1 MKRKLKALAAVLLVL
16 VMLGSAMPMQLAAEA
31 MTPLTTRYAT
41 PHGYNDH
48 DYQKM
53 VAFFE
58 QTDEN
63 GVRNGEKL
71 SEDYDPTD
79 PETWREYDGDYCRG
93 SIEWTTV
100 AGEYR
105 LYNIFFGGIGNDA
118 LPLELVGF
126 LDVSGCTALT
136 EVRCKSWGDIQLT
149 GLDVSGCTSLVE
161 LYCLENKLTE
171 LDVSGCAALEI
182 LDCYGNDLTELDV
195 SGCAALK
202 VLDCSWTLLTE
213 LDVSGCAA
221 LEALECRGN
230 WLTEL
235 DVSAK
240 TELYDLDCSLNHLL
254 TELDV
259 SGCAA
264 LEILDCYG
272 NDLTELDV
280 SECAALEELDCDYNH
295 MTELD
300 VSANTEL
307 RRLYCSGNQL
317 TELDVS
323 ANAELYVLYCSGNQL
338 TELDVSECAAL
349 EVLDC
354 SLNLLTELDVSAN
367 TELEILGCSENHL
380 TELDLSNNPR
390 IDIDTI
396 STDGYGFIGVSTEWD
411 ENYGIYYCCI
421 EAASVPGNSFCG
433 WYAVDGTLLSTNVEI
448 NRNDFDGVNDFIA
461 KFTASTPGGVG
472 DVDGDGAV
480 RVSDAV
486 LIMRYALGLIEFTPE
501 QILCGDVDG
510 DGFVKV
516 TDAVMVIRIALGLV

>member
-1 MKRKLKALAAVLLVL
+1 MKRKLKALAAILLVL

-31 MTPLTTRYAT
+31 MTPPTTRYAT

-79 PETWREYDGDYCRG
+79 PETWWEYDGDYCRG

-105 LYNIFFGGIGNDA
+105 LYEIFFGGIGNYA

-136 EVRCKSWGDIQLT
+136 DVRCNSWGDIQLT
-149 GLDVSGCTSLVE
+149 GLDVSGCAA
-161 LYCLENKLTE
+161 LEVLDCDGNELTE
-171 LDVSGCAALEI
+171 LDVSTNTGLVWLYCRR
-182 LDCYGNDLTELDV
+182 NQLTELD
-195 SGCAALK
+195 
-202 VLDCSWTLLTE
+202 
-213 LDVSGCAA
+213 
-221 LEALECRGN
+221 
-230 WLTEL
+230 
-235 DVSAK
+235 
-240 TELYDLDCSLNHLL
+240 
-254 TELDV
+254 
-259 SGCAA
+259 
-264 LEILDCYG
+264 I
-272 NDLTELDV
+272 
-280 SECAALEELDCDYNH
+280 
-295 MTELD
+295 
-300 VSANTEL
+300 SANTEL

-323 ANAELYVLYCSGNQL
+323 MN
-338 TELDVSECAAL
+338 TELE
-349 EVLDC
+349 
-354 SLNLLTELDVSAN
+354 SLSCFENQLTELDVSAN
-367 TELEILGCSENHL
+367 TELESLSCSENHL

-396 STDGYGFIGVSTEWD
+396 SAEGSGFIEVSTVWD
-411 ENYGIYYCCI
+411 ENDDICYYI
-421 EAASVPGNSFCG
+421 KAASVPGNSFCG

-516 TDAVMVIRIALGLV
+516 ADAVMVIRIALGLA

>member
-31 MTPLTTRYAT
+31 MTPPTTRYAT
-41 PHGYNDH
+41 PDGYNDH

-79 PETWREYDGDYCRG
+79 PETWWEYDGDYCRG
-93 SIEWTTV
+93 IVEWTTV

-195 SGCAALK
+195 S
-202 VLDCSWTLLTE
+202 
-213 LDVSGCAA
+213 
-221 LEALECRGN
+221 
-230 WLTEL
+230 
-235 DVSAK
+235 
-240 TELYDLDCSLNHLL
+240 
-254 TELDV
+254 
-259 SGCAA
+259 
-264 LEILDCYG
+264 
-272 NDLTELDV
+272 
-280 SECAALEELDCDYNH
+280 ECAALEELDCDYNH

-323 ANAELYVLYCSGNQL
+323 G
-338 TELDVSECAAL
+338 CAAL
-349 EVLDC
+349 EVLYCDG
-354 SLNLLTELDVSAN
+354 NELTELDVSAN

-396 STDGYGFIGVSTEWD
+396 STDGYGFIGVSTKLD
-411 ENYGIYYCCI
+411 ENSESYCCI

-448 NRNDFDGVNDFIA
+448 NRNDFDGVNDFVA
-461 KFTASTPGGVG
+461 RFTASTPGGIG
-472 DVDGDGAV
+472 DVDGDGVV

-516 TDAVMVIRIALGLV
+516 ADAVMVIRIALGLA

>member
-1 MKRKLKALAAVLLVL
+1 MKRKLKTLAAVLLVL

-31 MTPLTTRYAT
+31 MTSPTTRYAT

-79 PETWREYDGDYCRG
+79 PETWWEYDGDYCRG

-105 LYNIFFGGIGNDA
+105 LYEIFFGGIGNYA

-136 EVRCKSWGDIQLT
+136 DVRCNSWGDIQLT
-149 GLDVSGCTSLVE
+149 GLDVSGCAA
-161 LYCLENKLTE
+161 LEVLDCDGNELTE
-171 LDVSGCAALEI
+171 LDVSTNTGLVWLYCRR
-182 LDCYGNDLTELDV
+182 NQLTELD
-195 SGCAALK
+195 
-202 VLDCSWTLLTE
+202 
-213 LDVSGCAA
+213 
-221 LEALECRGN
+221 
-230 WLTEL
+230 
-235 DVSAK
+235 
-240 TELYDLDCSLNHLL
+240 
-254 TELDV
+254 
-259 SGCAA
+259 
-264 LEILDCYG
+264 I
-272 NDLTELDV
+272 
-280 SECAALEELDCDYNH
+280 
-295 MTELD
+295 
-300 VSANTEL
+300 SANTEL

-323 ANAELYVLYCSGNQL
+323 ANAELYVLYCSENQL
-338 TELDVSECAAL
+338 TELDVSVKTEL
-349 EVLDC
+349 YDLDC
-354 SLNLLTELDVSAN
+354 SLNLLTELDVSGCAALEALECYGNELTELDISECAALEELDCDYNHMTELDVSANTELRRLWCSGNQLTELDVSAN
-367 TELEILGCSENHL
+367 TELESLSCSENHL

-396 STDGYGFIGVSTEWD
+396 SAEGSGFIEVSTVWD
-411 ENYGIYYCCI
+411 ENDDICYYI
-421 EAASVPGNSFCG
+421 KAASVPGNSFCG

-516 TDAVMVIRIALGLV
+516 ADAVMVIRIALGLV

>member
-1 MKRKLKALAAVLLVL
+1 MKRKLKAIAAVLLVL
-16 VMLGSAMPMQLAAEA
+16 VMLGSAMPIQLAAEA

-41 PHGYNDH
+41 PDGYNDH

-79 PETWREYDGDYCRG
+79 PGTWREYDGDYCRG
-93 SIEWTTV
+93 DITWTTV

-105 LYNIFFGGIGNDA
+105 LCDIFFGGIGNYA

-136 EVRCKSWGDIQLT
+136 EVRCWSSGDIQLT
-149 GLDVSGCTSLVE
+149 GLDVSGCT
-161 LYCLENKLTE
+161 
-171 LDVSGCAALEI
+171 
-182 LDCYGNDLTELDV
+182 
-195 SGCAALK
+195 
-202 VLDCSWTLLTE
+202 
-213 LDVSGCAA
+213 
-221 LEALECRGN
+221 
-230 WLTEL
+230 
-235 DVSAK
+235 
-240 TELYDLDCSLNHLL
+240 
-254 TELDV
+254 
-259 SGCAA
+259 
-264 LEILDCYG
+264 
-272 NDLTELDV
+272 
-280 SECAALEELDCDYNH
+280 ALEELHCVRLSYADYYSYNGIV
-295 MTELD
+295 ELN
-300 VSANTEL
+300 VSNCTALTDI
-307 RRLYCSGNQL
+307 YCSGNQL

-323 ANAELYVLYCSGNQL
+323 TNAELDELDCSGNQL
-338 TELDVSECAAL
+338 TELDVSTNAELVWLSCSGNQL
-349 EVLDC
+349 TELDVGANKGLRTLYC
-354 SLNLLTELDVSAN
+354 SGNQLTNLDVGANKGLRTLYCSDNQLTELDVSTNAELDALYCSDNQLTELDVSVN
-367 TELEILGCSENHL
+367 TELESLGCSGNQL
-380 TELDLSNNPR
+380 TELDLSNNPQ

-396 STDGYGFIGVSTEWD
+396 SAEGSGFIGVGTEWD
-411 ENYGIYYCCI
+411 ENYDKWYCI
-421 EAASVPGNSFCG
+421 KAVPVPGNSFCG

-461 KFTASTPGGVG
+461 RFTASTPGGVG

-501 QILCGDVDG
+501 QILCGDVDS

-516 TDAVMVIRIALGLV
+516 ADAVMVIRIALGLV

>member
-16 VMLGSAMPMQLAAEA
+16 VMLGSAMPMQLTAEA

-79 PETWREYDGDYCRG
+79 PETWWEYDGDYCRG
-93 SIEWTTV
+93 IVAWTTV

-105 LYNIFFGGIGNDA
+105 LYNIFFGGIGNYA

-126 LDVSGCTALT
+126 LDVSGCTALA
-136 EVRCKSWGDIQLT
+136 EVRCGSWGDIQLT
-149 GLDVSGCTSLVE
+149 GLDVSGCTSLVK
-161 LYCLENKLTE
+161 LYCFGNELTE
-171 LDVSGCAALEI
+171 LDVSGCAALEV
-182 LDCYGNDLTELDV
+182 LKCYGNELTELDV
-195 SGCAALK
+195 SECAALEALDCRGNWLTELDVSVK
-202 VLDCSWTLLTE
+202 TELYYLDCSLNLLTE

-221 LEALECRGN
+221 LEVLE
-230 WLTEL
+230 
-235 DVSAK
+235 
-240 TELYDLDCSLNHLL
+240 
-254 TELDV
+254 
-259 SGCAA
+259 
-264 LEILDCYG
+264 CYG
-272 NDLTELDV
+272 NELTELDV
-280 SECAALEELDCDYNH
+280 SECAALEVLDCGSNWL
-295 MTELD
+295 TELD

-307 RRLYCSGNQL
+307 RRLYCSRNQL

-323 ANAELYVLYCSGNQL
+323 TNAELYELYCFDNQL
-338 TELDVSECAAL
+338 TELDISANAAL
-349 EVLDC
+349 E
-354 SLNLLTELDVSAN
+354 E
-367 TELEILGCSENHL
+367 LGCFGNQL

-396 STDGYGFIGVSTEWD
+396 SAEGSGFIGVGTEWD
-411 ENYGIYYCCI
+411 ENYDKWYCI
-421 EAASVPGNSFCG
+421 KAVPVPGNSFCG

-461 KFTASTPGGVG
+461 RFTSSTPGGIG

-516 TDAVMVIRIALGLV
+516 ADAVMVIRIALGLV

>member
-1 MKRKLKALAAVLLVL
+1 MKRKLKALAAILLVL

-31 MTPLTTRYAT
+31 MTPPTTRYAT

-79 PETWREYDGDYCRG
+79 PETWWEYDGDYCRG

-105 LYNIFFGGIGNDA
+105 LYEIFFGGIGNYA

-136 EVRCKSWGDIQLT
+136 DVRCNSWGDIQLT
-149 GLDVSGCTSLVE
+149 GLDVSGCAA
-161 LYCLENKLTE
+161 LEVLDCDGNELTE
-171 LDVSGCAALEI
+171 LDVSTNTGLVWLYCRR
-182 LDCYGNDLTELDV
+182 NQLTELD
-195 SGCAALK
+195 
-202 VLDCSWTLLTE
+202 
-213 LDVSGCAA
+213 
-221 LEALECRGN
+221 
-230 WLTEL
+230 
-235 DVSAK
+235 
-240 TELYDLDCSLNHLL
+240 
-254 TELDV
+254 
-259 SGCAA
+259 
-264 LEILDCYG
+264 I
-272 NDLTELDV
+272 
-280 SECAALEELDCDYNH
+280 
-295 MTELD
+295 
-300 VSANTEL
+300 SANTEL

-323 ANAELYVLYCSGNQL
+323 ANAELYVLYCFDNQ
-338 TELDVSECAAL
+338 
-349 EVLDC
+349 
-354 SLNLLTELDVSAN
+354 LTELDVSAN
-367 TELEILGCSENHL
+367 TELESLSCSENHL

-396 STDGYGFIGVSTEWD
+396 SAEGSGFIEVSTVWD
-411 ENYGIYYCCI
+411 ENDDICYYI
-421 EAASVPGNSFCG
+421 KAASVPGNSFCG

-516 TDAVMVIRIALGLV
+516 ADAVMVIRIALGLA

>member
-31 MTPLTTRYAT
+31 MTPPTTRYAT
-41 PHGYNDH
+41 PDGYNDH

-79 PETWREYDGDYCRG
+79 PETWREYDGDHCRG
-93 SIEWTTV
+93 DITWTTV

-105 LYNIFFGGIGNDA
+105 LCDIFFGGIGNYA

-136 EVRCKSWGDIQLT
+136 EVRCWSSGDIQLT
-149 GLDVSGCTSLVE
+149 GLDVSGCT
-161 LYCLENKLTE
+161 
-171 LDVSGCAALEI
+171 
-182 LDCYGNDLTELDV
+182 
-195 SGCAALK
+195 
-202 VLDCSWTLLTE
+202 
-213 LDVSGCAA
+213 
-221 LEALECRGN
+221 
-230 WLTEL
+230 
-235 DVSAK
+235 
-240 TELYDLDCSLNHLL
+240 
-254 TELDV
+254 
-259 SGCAA
+259 
-264 LEILDCYG
+264 
-272 NDLTELDV
+272 
-280 SECAALEELDCDYNH
+280 ALEELHCVRLSYADYYSYNGIV
-295 MTELD
+295 ELN
-300 VSANTEL
+300 VSNCTALTDI
-307 RRLYCSGNQL
+307 YCSGNQL

-323 ANAELYVLYCSGNQL
+323 TNAELVWLSCSGNQL
-338 TELDVSECAAL
+338 TELDVGANKGLRTLYCSGNQL
-349 EVLDC
+349 TNLDVGANKGLRTLYC
-354 SLNLLTELDVSAN
+354 SDNQLTELDVSTNAELDALYCSDNQLTELDVSVN
-367 TELEILGCSENHL
+367 TELESLGCSGNQL
-380 TELDLSNNPR
+380 TELDLSNNPQ

-396 STDGYGFIGVSTEWD
+396 SAEGSGFIGVGTEWD
-411 ENYGIYYCCI
+411 ENYDKWYCI
-421 EAASVPGNSFCG
+421 KAVPVPGNSFCG

-461 KFTASTPGGVG
+461 RFTASTPGGVG

-516 TDAVMVIRIALGLV
+516 ADAVMVIRIALGLV

>member
-1 MKRKLKALAAVLLVL
+1 MKRKLKVIAAILLVL
-16 VMLGSAMPMQLAAEA
+16 IMFISAMPMQLAAEA
-31 MTPLTTRYAT
+31 MTPPTTRYAT
-41 PHGYNDH
+41 PDGYNDH

-71 SEDYDPTD
+71 SENYDPTD
-79 PETWREYDGDYCRG
+79 PGTWWKYDDGYCRG
-93 SIEWTTV
+93 NIEWTTV

-105 LYNIFFGGIGNDA
+105 LYEIFFGGSSNYA
-118 LPLELVGF
+118 HPLELVGF

-136 EVRCKSWGDIQLT
+136 EVRCWSGGDIQLT
-149 GLDVSGCTSLVE
+149 GLDVSECVALAE
-161 LYCLENKLTE
+161 LYCAGNELTE
-171 LDVSGCAALEI
+171 LDVSGCAALEVLHCSRNEI
-182 LDCYGNDLTELDV
+182 MELDVSNCTALTRLDCGRNELTELDV
-195 SGCAALK
+195 SGCTGLDR
-202 VLDCSWTLLTE
+202 LDCSENQLTEINVSGCTALTGLGCSGNQLTE
-213 LDVSGCAA
+213 LDVSTNTG
-221 LEALECRGN
+221 LV
-230 WLTEL
+230 WL
-235 DVSAK
+235 D
-240 TELYDLDCSLNHLL
+240 
-254 TELDV
+254 
-259 SGCAA
+259 
-264 LEILDCYG
+264 
-272 NDLTELDV
+272 
-280 SECAALEELDCDYNH
+280 
-295 MTELD
+295 
-300 VSANTEL
+300 
-307 RRLYCSGNQL
+307 CSGNQL

-323 ANAELYVLYCSGNQL
+323 ANTGLSYLYCSDNQL
-338 TELDVSECAAL
+338 TELDVSTNAEL
-349 EVLDC
+349 YELDC
-354 SLNLLTELDVSAN
+354 SWNQLTELDVSAN
-367 TELEILGCSENHL
+367 TELESLSCSENHL

-396 STDGYGFIGVSTEWD
+396 SAEGSGFIEVSTVWD
-411 ENYGIYYCCI
+411 ENGDICYYI
-421 EAASVPGNSFCG
+421 KAASVPGSSFCG

-516 TDAVMVIRIALGLV
+516 ADAVMVIRIALGLV

>member
-1 MKRKLKALAAVLLVL
+1 MKRKLKALAAILLVL
-16 VMLGSAMPMQLAAEA
+16 VMLGSAMPMQLAVEA
-31 MTPLTTRYAT
+31 MTPPTTRYAT

-79 PETWREYDGDYCRG
+79 PETWWEYDGDYCRG

-105 LYNIFFGGIGNDA
+105 LYEIFFGGIGNYA

-136 EVRCKSWGDIQLT
+136 DVRCNSWGDIQLT
-149 GLDVSGCTSLVE
+149 GLDVSGCAA
-161 LYCLENKLTE
+161 LEVLDCDGNELTE
-171 LDVSGCAALEI
+171 LDVSTNTGLVWLYCRR
-182 LDCYGNDLTELDV
+182 NQLTELD
-195 SGCAALK
+195 
-202 VLDCSWTLLTE
+202 
-213 LDVSGCAA
+213 
-221 LEALECRGN
+221 
-230 WLTEL
+230 
-235 DVSAK
+235 
-240 TELYDLDCSLNHLL
+240 
-254 TELDV
+254 
-259 SGCAA
+259 
-264 LEILDCYG
+264 I
-272 NDLTELDV
+272 
-280 SECAALEELDCDYNH
+280 
-295 MTELD
+295 
-300 VSANTEL
+300 SANTEL

-323 ANAELYVLYCSGNQL
+323 AN
-338 TELDVSECAAL
+338 
-349 EVLDC
+349 
-354 SLNLLTELDVSAN
+354 
-367 TELEILGCSENHL
+367 TELESLSCSENHL

-396 STDGYGFIGVSTEWD
+396 SAEGSGFIEVSTVWD
-411 ENYGIYYCCI
+411 ENDDICYYI
-421 EAASVPGNSFCG
+421 KAASVPGNSFCG

-516 TDAVMVIRIALGLV
+516 ADAVMVIRIALGLA

>member
-1 MKRKLKALAAVLLVL
+1 MKRKLKALAAILLVL

-31 MTPLTTRYAT
+31 MTPPTTRYAT
-41 PHGYNDH
+41 PDGYNDH

-79 PETWREYDGDYCRG
+79 PETWWEYDGDYCRG
-93 SIEWTTV
+93 IVEWTTV

-195 SGCAALK
+195 S
-202 VLDCSWTLLTE
+202 
-213 LDVSGCAA
+213 
-221 LEALECRGN
+221 
-230 WLTEL
+230 
-235 DVSAK
+235 
-240 TELYDLDCSLNHLL
+240 
-254 TELDV
+254 
-259 SGCAA
+259 
-264 LEILDCYG
+264 
-272 NDLTELDV
+272 
-280 SECAALEELDCDYNH
+280 ECAALEELDCDYNH

-323 ANAELYVLYCSGNQL
+323 G
-338 TELDVSECAAL
+338 CAAL
-349 EVLDC
+349 EVLYCDG
-354 SLNLLTELDVSAN
+354 NELTELDVSAN

-380 TELDLSNNPR
+380 TELDLTNNPR

-396 STDGYGFIGVSTEWD
+396 STDGYGFIGVSTKLD
-411 ENYGIYYCCI
+411 ENSESYCCI

-448 NRNDFDGVNDFIA
+448 NRNDFDGVNDFVA
-461 KFTASTPGGVG
+461 RFTASTPGGIG
-472 DVDGDGAV
+472 DVDGDGVV

-516 TDAVMVIRIALGLV
+516 ADAVMVIRIALGLA

>member
-1 MKRKLKALAAVLLVL
+1 MKRKLKALAAILLVL

-31 MTPLTTRYAT
+31 MTPPTTRYAT
-41 PHGYNDH
+41 PDGYNDH

-79 PETWREYDGDYCRG
+79 PETWWEYDGDYCRG
-93 SIEWTTV
+93 IVEWTTV

-126 LDVSGCTALT
+126 LDVSGCTALA
-136 EVRCKSWGDIQLT
+136 EVRCWSWGDIQLT
-149 GLDVSGCTSLVE
+149 GLDVSGC
-161 LYCLENKLTE
+161 
-171 LDVSGCAALEI
+171 AALE
-182 LDCYGNDLTELDV
+182 
-195 SGCAALK
+195 
-202 VLDCSWTLLTE
+202 VLDCDGNELTE

-221 LEALECRGN
+221 LEALACRYN

-235 DVSAK
+235 DVSGCTAL
-240 TELYDLDCSLNHLL
+240 TGLN
-254 TELDV
+254 
-259 SGCAA
+259 
-264 LEILDCYG
+264 
-272 NDLTELDV
+272 
-280 SECAALEELDCDYNH
+280 
-295 MTELD
+295 
-300 VSANTEL
+300 
-307 RRLYCSGNQL
+307 CSGNQL

-323 ANAELYVLYCSGNQL
+323 AN
-338 TELDVSECAAL
+338 
-349 EVLDC
+349 
-354 SLNLLTELDVSAN
+354 
-367 TELEILGCSENHL
+367 TELESLSCSENHL

-396 STDGYGFIGVSTEWD
+396 SAEGSGFIEVSTVWD
-411 ENYGIYYCCI
+411 ENGDICYYI
-421 EAASVPGNSFCG
+421 KAASVPGNSFCG

-461 KFTASTPGGVG
+461 RFTASTPGGVG

-516 TDAVMVIRIALGLV
+516 ADAVMVIRIALGLA

>member
-161 LYCLENKLTE
+161 LYCLENK
-171 LDVSGCAALEI
+171 
-182 LDCYGNDLTELDV
+182 
-195 SGCAALK
+195 
-202 VLDCSWTLLTE
+202 
-213 LDVSGCAA
+213 
-221 LEALECRGN
+221 
-230 WLTEL
+230 
-235 DVSAK
+235 
-240 TELYDLDCSLNHLL
+240 L

-516 TDAVMVIRIALGLV
+516 ADAVMVIRIALGLV

>member
-1 MKRKLKALAAVLLVL
+1 MKRKLKAIAAVLLVL

-31 MTPLTTRYAT
+31 MTPPTTRYAT
-41 PHGYNDH
+41 PDGYNDH

-71 SEDYDPTD
+71 SENYDPTD
-79 PETWREYDGDYCRG
+79 PGTWREYDGDYCRG
-93 SIEWTTV
+93 DITWTTV

-105 LYNIFFGGIGNDA
+105 LCDIFFGGIGNYA

-136 EVRCKSWGDIQLT
+136 EVRCWSSGDIQLT
-149 GLDVSGCTSLVE
+149 GLDVSGCTALEELHCVRLSYADYYSYNGIVE
-161 LYCLENKLTE
+161 LNVSNCTALTDIYCSGNQLTELDVGANKGLRTFVCFGNQLTNLDVGANKGLRTLYCSGNQLTE
-171 LDVSGCAALEI
+171 LDVSTNA
-182 LDCYGNDLTELDV
+182 EL
-195 SGCAALK
+195 SE
-202 VLDCSWTLLTE
+202 LDCS
-213 LDVSGCAA
+213 D
-221 LEALECRGN
+221 
-230 WLTEL
+230 
-235 DVSAK
+235 
-240 TELYDLDCSLNHLL
+240 
-254 TELDV
+254 
-259 SGCAA
+259 
-264 LEILDCYG
+264 
-272 NDLTELDV
+272 
-280 SECAALEELDCDYNH
+280 NH

-307 RRLYCSGNQL
+307 RRLWCSGNQL

-323 ANAELYVLYCSGNQL
+323 AN
-338 TELDVSECAAL
+338 
-349 EVLDC
+349 
-354 SLNLLTELDVSAN
+354 
-367 TELEILGCSENHL
+367 TELESLSCSENHL

-396 STDGYGFIGVSTEWD
+396 SAEGSGFIEVSTVWD
-411 ENYGIYYCCI
+411 ENDDICYYI
-421 EAASVPGNSFCG
+421 KAASVPGNSFCG

-461 KFTASTPGGVG
+461 KFTASTPGGIG

-516 TDAVMVIRIALGLV
+516 ADAVMVIRIALGLV

>member
-1 MKRKLKALAAVLLVL
+1 MKRKLKALAAILLVL

-31 MTPLTTRYAT
+31 MTPPTTRYAT

-79 PETWREYDGDYCRG
+79 PETWWEYDGDYCRG

-105 LYNIFFGGIGNDA
+105 LYEIFFGGIGNYA

-136 EVRCKSWGDIQLT
+136 DVRCNSWGDIQLT
-149 GLDVSGCTSLVE
+149 GLDVSGCAA
-161 LYCLENKLTE
+161 LEVLDCDGNELTE
-171 LDVSGCAALEI
+171 LDVSTNTGLVWLYCRR
-182 LDCYGNDLTELDV
+182 NQLTELD
-195 SGCAALK
+195 
-202 VLDCSWTLLTE
+202 
-213 LDVSGCAA
+213 
-221 LEALECRGN
+221 
-230 WLTEL
+230 
-235 DVSAK
+235 
-240 TELYDLDCSLNHLL
+240 
-254 TELDV
+254 
-259 SGCAA
+259 
-264 LEILDCYG
+264 I
-272 NDLTELDV
+272 
-280 SECAALEELDCDYNH
+280 
-295 MTELD
+295 
-300 VSANTEL
+300 SANTEL

-323 ANAELYVLYCSGNQL
+323 AN
-338 TELDVSECAAL
+338 
-349 EVLDC
+349 
-354 SLNLLTELDVSAN
+354 
-367 TELEILGCSENHL
+367 TELESLSCSENHL

-396 STDGYGFIGVSTEWD
+396 SAEGSGFIEVSTVWD
-411 ENYGIYYCCI
+411 ENDDICYYI
-421 EAASVPGNSFCG
+421 KAASVPGNSFCG

-461 KFTASTPGGVG
+461 KFTASTPGGEG

-516 TDAVMVIRIALGLV
+516 ADAVMVIRIALGLG